1 MKRVVGWEHLG
12 FELLWLTGS
21 PQCTLE
27 MEGFSEY
34 FFSTLM
40 EGVDTV
46 AIICDTF
53 FWSKLP
59 HFKLVFLPY

>member
-53 FWSKLP
+53 FWSK
-59 HFKLVFLPY
+59 